1 MAYIGNQ
8 VKSNPFIIDRFSG
21 TGSQTQFTG
30 LTFAPAGTAA
40 IAVFVSGVYQDP
52 AAAYTVSGTTLNFT
66 SAPASGTSNIVVL
79 HLGVGA
85 TTTVP
90 SDGSVTTIKL
100 ADDSVT
106 LDKIANGVLPN
117 EVIKPSIT
125 SPANNA
131 TGILN
136 NQLFTATTYLS
147 LYGRSQANAQWE
159 ISTSPS
165 FAFINVNS
173 TITGSNTQFQ
183 ANGSSGLTA
192 NTVHYIR
199 VRYSDDA
206 NNSSDYSNTVQF
218 TTGTFAISVE
228 YLLVAGGGGTA
239 VGSGGGGAGG
249 LLYSSATSVNT
260 GTNYSVTIGG
270 GGTGSTTGG
279 KGSNTVFGSAT
290 AEGGGGSSSRPG
302 GSGAGAAWRNTS
314 GSLGTG
320 VPGQGNPGG
329 ASPSGFPGGG
339 GGGGGAG
346 ATGGAANQ
354 NGNGSGG
361 AGGAGLAYSISPPG
375 STTYAG
381 GGGGGHDYT
390 VPTSTVVS
398 GGTGGAGGGGNGT
411 GGNDTGTNI
420 PGTAG
425 TTNLGG
431 GGGGSGSNFGAGYAG
446 GSGVVLLKYPN
457 TRTISNPGGGLT
469 LSSAPSGSNTVTTI
483 TAGTGNVFWS

>member
-1 MAYIGNQ
+1 MPI
-8 VKSNPFIIDRFSG
+8 
-21 TGSQTQFTG
+21 SQIVTNSI
-30 LTFAPAGTAA
+30 ANNAVTAA
-40 IAVFVSGVYQDP
+40 
-52 AAAYTVSGTTLNFT
+52 
-66 SAPASGTSNIVVL
+66 
-79 HLGVGA
+79 
-85 TTTVP
+85 
-90 SDGSVTTIKL
+90 KL
-100 ADDSVT
+100 ASDAFSAQ
-106 LDKIANGVLPN
+106 IF
-117 EVIKPSIT
+117 KPSIT

-136 NQLFTATTYLS
+136 TQLFTATTYLS

-183 ANGSSGLTA
+183 ANASSGLVV
-192 NTVHYIR
+192 NTIHYAR

-218 TTGTFAISVE
+218 TTNTSFAISVE

-239 VGSGGGGAGG
+239 SGSGGGGAGG

-279 KGSNTVFGSAT
+279 KGSNTSFGST
-290 AEGGGGSSSRPG
+290 VAEGGGGSTSRPG
-302 GSGAGAAWRNTS
+302 GSGAGAAWRNNS
-314 GSLGTG
+314 GTFGTG
-320 VPGQGNPGG
+320 APGQGNPGG
-329 ASPSGFPGGG
+329 ASPSGFPGGA

-361 AGGAGLAYSISPPG
+361 NGGAGLAYSISPPG

-390 VPTSTVVS
+390 SPTSTVVS

-411 GGNDTGTNI
+411 GGNDIGTNI

-425 TTNLGG
+425 TDNRGG
-431 GGGGSGSNFGAGYAG
+431 GGGGSGSNFGVGYAG

-457 TRTISNPGGGLT
+457 ARTISNPGGGLT